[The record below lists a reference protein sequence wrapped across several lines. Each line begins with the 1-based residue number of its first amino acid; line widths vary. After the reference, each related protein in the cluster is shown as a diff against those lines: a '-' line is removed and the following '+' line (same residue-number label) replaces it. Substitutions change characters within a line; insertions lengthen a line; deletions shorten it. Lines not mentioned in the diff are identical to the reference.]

1 MKLKVC
7 GMRDPDNVRE
17 LLDQVRPDWMG
28 LIFHP
33 SSSRFVTD
41 EYAAFMKEIAVKK
54 VGVFVNSSLTNILK
68 KIQDFDLSTLQVHG
82 NESVDE
88 VKEIKENTG
97 KEIFKVYA
105 VQDQIQWSILEPY
118 LPYVDYFLFDTFT
131 KAYGGSGRAF
141 NWDLLLDYPFEIPFL
156 LSGGIGLEHVEAIRE
171 IQQKVPQMK
180 GVDINSK
187 FEFEAAFKD
196 IGSIKRFK
204 TAIETVS

>member
-1 MKLKVC
+1 
-7 GMRDPDNVRE
+7 MRDPDNVRE
-17 LLDQVRPDWMG
+17 LLNQVSPDWMG

-33 SSSRFVTD
+33 NSSRFVTD
-41 EYAAFMKEIAVKK
+41 DYASFMKEIPVKK

-68 KIQDFDLSTLQVHG
+68 KIEDFGLSTLQLHG

-88 VKEIKENTG
+88 VKETKENTG

-105 VQDQIQWSILEPY
+105 VHDHIQWTALEPY
-118 LPYVDYFLFDTFT
+118 QPYVDYFLFDTFT

-156 LSGGIGLEHVEAIRE
+156 LSGGISLEHVEAIRD
-171 IQQKVPQMK
+171 IHQKVPLMK

-187 FEFEAAFKD
+187 FELAAAFKD

-204 TAIETVS
+204 TGIETVF